1 MIPEMTRRTFLG
13 TGAAALAAGS
23 GAETTGT
30 EAERSPKPK
39 AMQWE
44 AGKNTHENV
53 MFVCSGGMSNA
64 GIMTMLA
71 GLEVVKEQG
80 LEKVG
85 IGCLAAVP
93 GKPPAIIGKARAAR
107 KLIVVDG
114 CENGCARKIV
124 ETGGLRPTRH
134 IVLTRDMPMKKKSLH
149 EDIGGKLKGVMGYID
164 DSELRKAKELIGRA
178 IGEEG

>member
-1 MIPEMTRRTFLG
+1 
-13 TGAAALAAGS
+13 
-23 GAETTGT
+23 
-30 EAERSPKPK
+30 
-39 AMQWE
+39 MQWE

-71 GLEVVKEQG
+71 GLDVVKEQG

-134 IVLTRDMPMKKKSLH
+134 IVLTRDVPMKKKSLH
-149 EDIGGKLKGVMGYID
+149 EDIGGKLKGVMDYIE
-164 DSELRKAKELIGRA
+164 DSELRRAKEIIGKA
-178 IGEEG
+178 IGD